1 MARQS
6 EPRATKAKI
15 PRRRRTTTSYAIGY
29 GHPPLHS
36 RFAPGKSGN
45 PKGRPKGQLNLE
57 TALKN
62 ELSRLITIREGDHSR
77 RLKKGDAWIVRT
89 VNGALNNDPK
99 ANATLVALLRAV
111 VLGQPSQA
119 ATEEFSTDD
128 QALLTN
134 YLKRHARSGEHLLV
148 GATSRRSRASKTTK
162 RTKE

>member
-15 PRRRRTTTSYAIGY
+15 PRRRRTTTSYAVGY

-45 PKGRPKGQLNLE
+45 PKGRPRGQLNLE

-111 VLGQPSQA
+111 ILGQPSQVPA
-119 ATEEFSTDD
+119 EAPFTTDD
-128 QALLTN
+128 QDLLAN
-134 YLKRHARSGEHLLV
+134 YLKRHGHSDDRLFAGAR
-148 GATSRRSRASKTTK
+148 SRRSRASRAPKP
-162 RTKE
+162 E